1 MPSVLDNAPVTQ
13 AEKAAELKK
22 MSERDLLADIAES
35 ERKSKGYIQ
44 AMAII
49 MLFNVIATFAVVIA
63 MALQS
68 VK

>member
-1 MPSVLDNAPVTQ
+1 MPSVLDSAPVTQ
-13 AEKAAELKK
+13 AEKAAELRK